1 MRGSSYGI
9 SVVDAGEGVDP
20 DLVPYLFTPFSN
32 DSRRLD
38 STGLGLVSVS
48 RTMQRLGGR
57 VTYSRV
63 SGTTVFELTV
73 PLQG

>member
-1 MRGSSYGI
+1 M
-9 SVVDAGEGVDP
+9 EGRVDP
-20 DLVPYLFTPFSN
+20 AIVPYLFTPFTN

-48 RTMQRLGGR
+48 RTMARLGGR

-63 SGTTVFELTV
+63 SDTTVFELIV
-73 PLQG
+73 PAE